1 MKMIPSQPY
10 RASNKKK
17 NNAEYRVFD
26 KLKESFVGSNKYIAF
41 HSLNLTRHQYKRFGE
56 ADFVIICE
64 YGLFVFEV
72 KGGSISCNEGVWHST
87 NDDGKH
93 NISNPFTQAETA
105 MHAIFKAIEETNI
118 SHLNIAIGYGGIFP
132 SGSWTVKSSEWDR
145 EIICDANNFKNF
157 EAFLS
162 KFFNYWHSKKAN
174 QKRGYLSVENI
185 KAIANFLRPN
195 FEMIETLSNQL
206 YNQEEITL
214 KLTEDQYRYLDIVA
228 ANRRVMCSG
237 GAGTGKTFLALELAR
252 RIAREDKRVVFV
264 CKSEW
269 LKQYLTSKI
278 SNEFVTISTI
288 DSAQVDMRRLGVDKY
303 EVLIVDEG
311 QDLFNVSD
319 IDKLDNLLA
328 GELDKGEWYI
338 FHDANHQALKV
349 VDKDVLK
356 FLNDIPHTEIPL
368 ITNCRNTNPILKY
381 VENLLDVDMGKKDE
395 LNGPKVIQTFTSSE
409 TNTLENTINQLLTNG
424 VPPSHITLLS
434 KLEYAKSSAT
444 LLSDKLQSKIVQLDD
459 YSIRNFPS
467 NEMSFAEIE
476 NFKGLENEV
485 IILIDLPKP
494 DKNIKKD
501 KALYYVAMSR
511 AKGLLNIIYTN

>member
-1 MKMIPSQPY
+1 
-10 RASNKKK
+10 
-17 NNAEYRVFD
+17 
-26 KLKESFVGSNKYIAF
+26 
-41 HSLNLTRHQYKRFGE
+41 
-56 ADFVIICE
+56 
-64 YGLFVFEV
+64 
-72 KGGSISCNEGVWHST
+72 
-87 NDDGKH
+87 
-93 NISNPFTQAETA
+93 
-105 MHAIFKAIEETNI
+105 
-118 SHLNIAIGYGGIFP
+118 
-132 SGSWTVKSSEWDR
+132 
-145 EIICDANNFKNF
+145 
-157 EAFLS
+157 
-162 KFFNYWHSKKAN
+162 
-174 QKRGYLSVENI
+174 
-185 KAIANFLRPN
+185 
-195 FEMIETLSNQL
+195 
-206 YNQEEITL
+206 
-214 KLTEDQYRYLDIVA
+214 
-228 ANRRVMCSG
+228 
-237 GAGTGKTFLALELAR
+237 
-252 RIAREDKRVVFV
+252 VVFV